1 MSEAVRAK
9 RRDLRRRSA
18 QDRRSRPH
26 RRGGFCTIV
35 DRAKDV
41 IIRGGE
47 NIYSVEAEDVLCR
60 HPAIMD
66 AALVRSRTRR
76 LERKPERW

>member
-1 MSEAVRAK
+1 M
-9 RRDLRRRSA
+9 
-18 QDRRSRPH
+18 
-26 RRGGFCTIV
+26 
-35 DRAKDV
+35 

-47 NIYSVEAEDVLCR
+47 NIYSVEAEDVLYR